1 MLQIQILGIG
11 CKKSRALKSNVM
23 AALDKFPLR
32 VEVEEIAAVED
43 IMQYQ
48 VHATP
53 ALLVNGLVV
62 SEEKVPEVAEIKD
75 LLANFLYLEQFRVA
89 MH

>member
-11 CKKSRALKSNVM
+11 CKKSRALKLNVM
-23 AALDKFPLR
+23 AALEQFPLP
-32 VEVEEIAAVED
+32 VEVEEIAAVND
-43 IMQYQ
+43 IVQYQ
-48 VHATP
+48 IHATP
-53 ALLVNGLVV
+53 ALLVNGLVI
-62 SEEKVPEVAEIKD
+62 SEENVPEVSEIKS